1 MRGRGGEEEKEAK
14 EAREARRGGRII
26 LHGLVL
32 NHDCVLTKKG
42 GPRETAAR
50 RVRNSRPISGGQAE
64 PDSISRKAIKLQDK
78 LDRGEDYQEPRTGVG
93 G

>member
-1 MRGRGGEEEKEAK
+1 MRGERGEEEKEAK

-42 GPRETAAR
+42 GPVRFGTA
-50 RVRNSRPISGGQAE
+50 VIMQSQIQSAE
-64 PDSISRKAIKLQDK
+64 KQ
-78 LDRGEDYQEPRTGVG
+78 
-93 G
+93 